1 MQAAINYCTEFT
13 WSFSSTHQAN
23 MLRVAVDDARD
34 LVNHSLASST
44 DTLDVDVDYKATT
57 FMSGTVRETRVPSV
71 SDH

>member
-1 MQAAINYCTEFT
+1 
-13 WSFSSTHQAN
+13 